1 MHRITRKQEIEMS
14 KAQTDIRTTSYD
26 ANQANAVGYQGTLDD
41 ALAQV
46 RAERDFPVT
55 NRARA
60 ELLHYLGV
68 DRPIEQMSGIQLH
81 GNPFARDG
89 YFEDHYG
96 YLSVEDDS
104 VQYGKPDEDRICNY
118 CDGSC
123 YAAPSKYSL
132 EFAISQGWV
141 TRVQEV

>member
-1 MHRITRKQEIEMS
+1 MS

-89 YFEDHYG
+89 YFEDYYG

-104 VQYGKPDEDRICNY
+104 VQYGKPDADDALLVELFDQPEHSRF
-118 CDGSC
+118 
-123 YAAPSKYSL
+123 SL
-132 EFAISQGWV
+132 EYALKAFPGSFMHKV
-141 TRVQEV
+141 